1 MTQALKVTSR
11 RVEEMQKNPQEYFRK
26 ARELAR
32 KRAAAQLKAEQQQ
45 RAKRNNY
52 QISGQSISVG

>member
-1 MTQALKVTSR
+1 MAQALKVTSR
-11 RVEEMQKNPQEYFRK
+11 RVDEMQKDPQEYFRK

-45 RAKRNNY
+45 RAKRNY
-52 QISGQSISVG
+52 QAHNQRITVG

>member
-1 MTQALKVTSR
+1 MAVALKVTSS

-26 ARELAR
+26 AREIAR

-45 RAKRNNY
+45 RANRSR
-52 QISGQSISVG
+52 QQSGQRLAAG